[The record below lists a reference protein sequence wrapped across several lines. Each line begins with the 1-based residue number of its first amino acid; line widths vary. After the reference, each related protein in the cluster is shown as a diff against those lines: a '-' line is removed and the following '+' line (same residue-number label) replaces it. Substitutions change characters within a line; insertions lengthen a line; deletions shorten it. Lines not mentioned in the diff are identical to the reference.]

1 MLSRHAESLY
11 WTGRQM
17 ERAGDT
23 ARMLDVTYHAL
34 LESPHAEARRAW
46 LDLLDVLSL
55 DQAFRKQHDHVS
67 ARTVSRFLVLDPT
80 NGGAIVPT
88 VARAR
93 ENARSVRELLST
105 ELWEAINTFWLEL
118 QRRDLERDLDHQPY
132 ALYRLVKRRCQEVSG
147 TAAETIS
154 HDDGWR
160 FITLGGMLERAQL
173 VCRLLDV
180 RFGRYAS
187 GEEELDFYQAVEIL
201 KSASALEA
209 FRKTYPGAMT
219 ISNVVSF
226 LLLSPTFPRSVLYA
240 IRSAEVRLQQLQLGA
255 PPGRAW
261 RVLGRLRA
269 DLEFADVGELLLG
282 DLHSFLRRVQTDL
295 RGVND
300 LVAVQFFRNTE
311 ELSVMHAIGEPPPAV
326 TAVT

>member
-1 MLSRHAESLY
+1 MLSRHAESLF

-46 LDLLDVLSL
+46 LDLLDVLAL
-55 DQAFRKQHDHVS
+55 EQAFRERHDHVS
-67 ARTVSRFLVLDPT
+67 ARTVSRFLVLDQSSP
-80 NGGAIVPT
+80 GAIVPT
-88 VARAR
+88 VGRAR

-147 TAAETIS
+147 TAADTIS

-180 RFGRYAS
+180 RFARYTS
-187 GEEELDFYQAVEIL
+187 GEDELDFYKAVEIL
-201 KSASALEA
+201 KSAAALEA

-219 ISNVVSF
+219 VANVVSF
-226 LLLSPTFPRSVLYA
+226 LLLSPTFPRSVYWSV
-240 IRSAEVRLQQLQLGA
+240 RSAEQRLQQLQIGA
-255 PPGRAW
+255 VPGRAW

-269 DLEFADVGELLLG
+269 DLEFTDVSELLIG
-282 DLHSFLRRVQTDL
+282 DLHGFLRRVQVDL
-295 RGVND
+295 RGVGD

-311 ELSVMHAIGEPPPAV
+311 ELSVLHSVGEHAGGI
-326 TAVT
+326 TS

>member
-1 MLSRHAESLY
+1 MLSRHAESLF

-34 LESPHAEARRAW
+34 LESPHVEARRAW
-46 LDLLDVLSL
+46 LDLLEVLTL
-55 DQAFRKQHDHVS
+55 DHAFRQQHDHVS
-67 ARTVSRFLVLDPT
+67 ARTVSRFLVMDPS
-80 NGGAIVPT
+80 NSGAIVPT
-88 VARAR
+88 VGRAR

-147 TAAETIS
+147 TAAETIA

-160 FITLGGMLERAQL
+160 FILLGGMLERAQL
-173 VCRLLDV
+173 TCRLLDV
-180 RFGRYAS
+180 RIARYTS
-187 GEEELDFYQAVEIL
+187 GDEELDFYQAVEIL
-201 KSASALEA
+201 KSAAALEA

-219 ISNVVSF
+219 VANVVSF
-226 LLLSPTFPRSVLYA
+226 LLLSPTFPRSVLYSV
-240 IRSAEVRLQQLQLGA
+240 RSAEAKLQQLQLNS

-269 DLEFADVGELLLG
+269 DLEFADVSELLVS
-282 DLHSFLRRVQTDL
+282 DLHAFLHRVQTEL
-295 RGVND
+295 RGVGD
-300 LVAVQFFRNTE
+300 LVAVQFFRHTE
-311 ELSVMHAIGEPPPAV
+311 ELSVMHAIDGVA
-326 TAVT
+326 